1 MAENVSPTEKRR
13 ASESAKSVIE
23 RLRTRDIPRLEA
35 MLTEQKA
42 SGALKKD
49 IAETQKWL
57 NSAKRH
63 CKGIEK
69 SIQELKKWGM

>member
-1 MAENVSPTEKRR
+1 MAGNGSPTEKRKP
-13 ASESAKSVIE
+13 SEGAESVIE

-35 MLTEQKA
+35 LLAEQKA

-63 CKGIEK
+63 CRGIEK
-69 SIQELKKWGM
+69 SMQELKQWGM